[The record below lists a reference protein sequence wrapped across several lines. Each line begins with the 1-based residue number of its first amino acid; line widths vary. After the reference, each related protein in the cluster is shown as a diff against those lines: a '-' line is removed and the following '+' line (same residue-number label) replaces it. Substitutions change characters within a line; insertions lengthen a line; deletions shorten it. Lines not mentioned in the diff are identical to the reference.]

1 MEHCLWVI
9 WVGAVRPRM
18 GLLEAVRRYAY
29 GALGYL
35 NQEDDG
41 QGIPSVDAKVSDE
54 RYLEEYALCR
64 ALRI

>member
-1 MEHCLWVI
+1 
-9 WVGAVRPRM
+9 M
-18 GLLEAVRRYAY
+18 GLVEAVRRYAY

-54 RYLEEYALCR
+54 RYLEEYTLCR

>member
-1 MEHCLWVI
+1 
-9 WVGAVRPRM
+9 M

-35 NQEDDG
+35 NREDGG
-41 QGIPSVDAKVSDE
+41 QGSPSVDFKVSDE
-54 RYLEEYALCR
+54 RCSEEYALCR

>member
-1 MEHCLWVI
+1 
-9 WVGAVRPRM
+9 VGDLGGCCETQNGAPG
-18 GLLEAVRRYAY
+18 GLRRYAY

-41 QGIPSVDAKVSDE
+41 QGSFSVDAKVSDE
-54 RYLEEYALCR
+54 RCLEVYALCR